1 MAGPGPTKPAAG
13 VIATKPANMPD
24 SAPKTEVFLIRIHS
38 AKVQLNRPA
47 AADRNVATRALAAKP
62 PLERALPALK
72 QNQANHKRALPIK
85 VNSNLGGGKVCLP

>member
-24 SAPKTEVFLIRIHS
+24 SAPKTEGFLIRIHS

-47 AADRNVATRALAAKP
+47 AADRNVVTRALGAKP
-62 PLERALPALK
+62 PLERALPALNP
-72 QNQANHKRALPIK
+72 NQPNHKRAPPIK
-85 VNSNLGGGKVCLP
+85 VNSKLWGGKDCLP